1 MGEARA
7 WRGMDDSWVGCGVDF
22 LAYGTVSRSVARS
35 SSGEKKWLLKN
46 RDSCIPETRLT
57 LK

>member
-1 MGEARA
+1 
-7 WRGMDDSWVGCGVDF
+7 MDDSWVGCGVDF